1 MGVGIATRLA
11 EKGAV
16 VTIVGRHADSLEEA
30 RAAISAVGPGC
41 DVIQADLSSRD
52 GAVAAADAALS
63 LASHWDVFIHT
74 AGDPPGPLLLET
86 ELDYWD
92 QTYGVHTRAL
102 FVLGKALAPGMIEL
116 GHGHILSMSS
126 TASVSACRG
135 HGTYSSAKAALN
147 MLTQTM
153 ALEWGPHGILANVV
167 MPTATMT
174 KMGRVV
180 WGDHPV
186 QAEWLESKIPSGRF
200 AEVSD
205 IVDLVEFL
213 VGPRNSYINGALI
226 PIDGGLLT
234 GLTDGPPDV

>member
-1 MGVGIATRLA
+1 MSTRVGDFEGKRELITGGDGGMGVGIATRLA
-11 EKGAV
+11 ENGA
-16 VTIVGRHADSLEEA
+16 T
-30 RAAISAVGPGC
+30 
-41 DVIQADLSSRD
+41 
-52 GAVAAADAALS
+52 VAAADAALA
-63 LASHWDVFIHT
+63 LAARWDILVHT

-92 QTYGVHTRAL
+92 ETYGVHTRAL
-102 FVLGKALAPGMIEL
+102 FVLGKALAPGMIEA
-116 GHGHILSMSS
+116 GGGHILAMSS

-174 KMGRVV
+174 EMGRVV

-186 QAEWLESKIPSGRF
+186 QAEWLRSKIPSGRF
-200 AEVSD
+200 AEVAD

-213 VGPRNSYINGALI
+213 VGPRNNYINGALV

-234 GLTDGPPDV
+234 GLTDGPPTD